1 MRAESRRSRRSGACS
16 PVLEERYM
24 SGGWHCVFR
33 LQRKQLSSI
42 GTKRGELGA
51 RRREGLPGIGLLGIP
66 ISIAL

>member
-1 MRAESRRSRRSGACS
+1 
-16 PVLEERYM
+16 M